1 MHIVIQAFVISDTR
15 YVSPIM
21 SVSLERNRCT
31 CTNNLVAGDLLVGFC
46 WFICPVFFQL
56 EKYMHN
62 KTVGVPVWKD
72 TGLLCHSAGC
82 DITLKLIELDNI
94 ESAAKLHPL
103 LPSFVFRV
111 SHIR

>member
-1 MHIVIQAFVISDTR
+1 
-15 YVSPIM
+15 
-21 SVSLERNRCT
+21 
-31 CTNNLVAGDLLVGFC
+31 
-46 WFICPVFFQL
+46 
-56 EKYMHN
+56 MHN